1 MYNMFIEN
9 PTEDDLN
16 KFISDCACWYGF
28 DKVEISHLTNQKGVI
43 EYTSFKLIARSENDK
58 VYGLTY
64 TYKNTNNVFELFK
77 DDMKEQC
84 MTSGIYRMILDSLY
98 YEVKKKIIDE
108 LSYNK
113 PSTSM
118 IFNIYDDLFSAKR
131 KV

>member
-9 PTEDDLN
+9 PKEDDLN
-16 KFISDCACWYGF
+16 KFILNCACGHGF
-28 DKVEISHLTNQKGVI
+28 DKVEISHLTNQKGVV
-43 EYTSFKLIARSENDK
+43 EYTSFKLIARCEPYD
-58 VYGLTY
+58 LTY

-77 DDMKEQC
+77 DDMKEQY

>member
-1 MYNMFIEN
+1 MYNTIIEN
-9 PTEDDLN
+9 PKEDDLN
-16 KFISDCACWYGF
+16 KFILNCACGHGF
-28 DKVEISHLTNQKGVI
+28 DKVEISHLTNQKEVI

-113 PSTSM
+113 PSTST

>member
-9 PTEDDLN
+9 PKEDDLN
-16 KFISDCACWYGF
+16 KFILNCACGHGF
-28 DKVEISHLTNQKGVI
+28 DKVEISHLTNQKGVV
-43 EYTSFKLIARSENDK
+43 EYTSFKLIARCEPYD
-58 VYGLTY
+58 LTY

-77 DDMKEQC
+77 DDMKEEY
-84 MTSGIYRMILDSLY
+84 MTSVIYRMILDSLY

>member
-1 MYNMFIEN
+1 MFIEN
-9 PTEDDLN
+9 PKEDDLN
-16 KFISDCACWYGF
+16 KFILNCACGHGF
-28 DKVEISHLTNQKGVI
+28 DKVEISHLTNQKGVV
-43 EYTSFKLIARSENDK
+43 EYTSFKLIARCEPYD
-58 VYGLTY
+58 LTY

-77 DDMKEQC
+77 DDMKEQY